1 MGVSFSPKKIM
12 GQKRPID
19 CLEVGAI
26 TKKRENNKAGSK
38 RFLKTK
44 TSYTTITLST
54 RKKKKKKKKCT
65 RKNNC
70 YKILTKV
77 QSNCVHNVD
86 IIWSMV
92 YRDYALFKYIIVE
105 EI

>member
-1 MGVSFSPKKIM
+1 VGVNFSPKKIM

-54 RKKKKKKKKCT
+54 RKKKKKKKRSALEKQLLQNVN
-65 RKNNC
+65 KS
-70 YKILTKV
+70 TK
-77 QSNCVHNVD
+77 
-86 IIWSMV
+86 
-92 YRDYALFKYIIVE
+92 
-105 EI
+105 